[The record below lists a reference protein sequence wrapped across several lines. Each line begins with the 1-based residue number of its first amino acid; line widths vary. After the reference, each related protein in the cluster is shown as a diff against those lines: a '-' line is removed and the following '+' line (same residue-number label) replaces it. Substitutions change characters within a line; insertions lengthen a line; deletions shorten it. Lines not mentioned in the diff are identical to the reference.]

1 MNRGREGSGRHWA
14 EVGGGQK
21 ENARGAKVRQDT
33 VRKAISRVREGSWSE
48 KGNAQEL
55 RAQGSEKKGLEG
67 IWSEGMEASWI

>member
-1 MNRGREGSGRHWA
+1 MNRGCEGSGRHWA

-21 ENARGAKVRQDT
+21 EDARRAKVRQDT

-55 RAQGSEKKGLEG
+55 RG
-67 IWSEGMEASWI
+67 